1 MNQIRFERGYKYNN
15 TLRKSYSEL
24 SNLTFGIEFEE
35 YYQMGYWSDRYL
47 PFSYVYQDK
56 VIANVSVNLLDF
68 VIQGQK
74 KKALQIGTV
83 MTHPDFQKRGLSTSL
98 MNKVLAEYSDAYDF
112 MYLFA
117 NKDVLDFYPKFGFK
131 TSNEHIFFMN
141 FAVNKKQNRNL
152 RKLDI
157 ANIKDKKFI
166 YEFVSDRIPVSETF
180 STLHSEGIFMF
191 YCLNVFPQNIYYL
204 AEEDVIVV
212 FKQEQKIL
220 HLYDI
225 VSKKEIEIE
234 PILTKISDLST
245 EKVIF
250 HYTPAYKNLQI
261 ESKPFIGYE
270 VLFVKPFRNSSF
282 PPNIK
287 HPLMSQA

>member
-15 TLRKSYSEL
+15 TLRKSYSDL
-24 SNLTFGIEFEE
+24 SSLTFGIEFEK
-35 YYQMGYWSDRYL
+35 YYQKGFWSDRYV

-68 VIQGQK
+68 IIEGKK

-83 MTHPDFQKRGLSTSL
+83 MTHPDFQKRGLSTNL
-98 MNKVLAEYSDAYDF
+98 MSKVLAEYSDAYDF

-117 NKDVLDFYPKFGFK
+117 NKDVLDFYPKFGFE
-131 TSNEHIFFMN
+131 TFNEHIFFMN
-141 FAVNKKQNRNL
+141 FAVDQKQNRNL

-157 ANIKDKKFI
+157 SNIKDKNFI

-180 STLHSEGIFMF
+180 SILHSEGIFMF

-204 AEEDVIVV
+204 ADEDVIVV
-212 FKQEQKIL
+212 FKQEEKTL
-220 HLYDI
+220 NLYDI
-225 VSKKEIEIE
+225 VSKKEIDIE

-250 HYTPAYKNLQI
+250 HYTPSYKNLQI
-261 ESKPFIGYE
+261 ESEFFIGNE
-270 VLFVKPFRNSSF
+270 VLFVKAFRNNSF
-282 PPNIK
+282 PLNVK

>member
-1 MNQIRFERGYKYNN
+1 MNQIRFERDYKYNN

-68 VIQGQK
+68 IIEGKK

-83 MTHPDFQKRGLSTSL
+83 MTHPDFRKRGLSTNL

-112 MYLFA
+112 IYLFA
-117 NKDVLDFYPKFGFK
+117 NKDVLDFYPKFGFEIF
-131 TSNEHIFFMN
+131 NEHIFFMN
-141 FAVNKKQNRNL
+141 FSRNKKQNTTL
-152 RKLDI
+152 RKLDLK
-157 ANIKDKKFI
+157 NLRDRKFI
-166 YEFVSDRIPVSETF
+166 YEFVSTRIPVSNVF
-180 STLHSEGIFMF
+180 SNLNTVGIFMF
-191 YCLNVFPQNIYYL
+191 YCLNVFPQDIYYL
-204 AEEDVIVV
+204 SEEDVIVI
-212 FKQEQKIL
+212 FKQEQKTL

-234 PILTKISDLST
+234 TILMKISDFST

-250 HYTPAYKNLQI
+250 HYTPAYKNIQI
-261 ESKPFIGYE
+261 ESTPFIGNE
-270 VLFVKPFRNSSF
+270 VLFVKAFKNNSF
-282 PPNIK
+282 PLNVK

>member
-1 MNQIRFERGYKYNN
+1 MNQIRFERDYKYNN
-15 TLRKSYSEL
+15 TLRKSYSDL
-24 SNLTFGIEFEE
+24 SSLTFGIEFEE
-35 YYQMGYWSDRYL
+35 YYQKGFWSDRYV

-68 VIQGQK
+68 IIQGNK

-83 MTHPDFQKRGLSTSL
+83 MTHPDFQKRGLSTNL
-98 MNKVLAEYSDAYDF
+98 MNKVLAEYSNSYDF

-131 TSNEHIFFMN
+131 TYNEHIFYMN

-157 ANIKDKKFI
+157 ANLKDKNFI
-166 YEFVSDRIPVSETF
+166 YEFVSNRIPVSETF
-180 STLHSEGIFMF
+180 STFNSEGIFMF
-191 YCLNVFPQNIYYL
+191 YSLNVFPQNIYYL
-204 AEEDVIVV
+204 ADEDVIVV
-212 FKQEQKIL
+212 FKQEQKTL
-220 HLYDI
+220 HLYDV

-234 PILTKISDLST
+234 SILKKISDFST

-250 HYTPAYKNLQI
+250 HYTPAYKNIQI
-261 ESKPFIGYE
+261 ESKPFVGNE
-270 VLFVKPFRNSSF
+270 VLFVRTFRNNSF
-282 PPNIK
+282 PLYIK